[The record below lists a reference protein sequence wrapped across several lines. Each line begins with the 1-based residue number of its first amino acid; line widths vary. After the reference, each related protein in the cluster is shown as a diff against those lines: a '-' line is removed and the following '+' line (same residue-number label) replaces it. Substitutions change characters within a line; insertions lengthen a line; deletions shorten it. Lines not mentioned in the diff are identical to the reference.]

1 MNYIMISPSFPRN
14 YKYFAIAL
22 KNQGINVL
30 GIGSEDYDLIDQDL
44 KDSLTMYYKVDDL
57 ENYDDV
63 MKAVGFLTHKYGKID
78 RIESHNEH
86 WLMLDAK
93 LRTDFNVFGFHTED
107 MDFVKKKSCM
117 KEIFT
122 KAGVPVIRGG
132 VPHTEEETRAL
143 IKELGFPVVAK
154 PDSGVGA
161 AHTYK
166 IKHED
171 DVERYLRTKPPIDY
185 IIEEFIVGDIE
196 TYDGLVD
203 INGDIIFENSL
214 VYIDPPMDIMN
225 LDTDNTYYT
234 AREIPEDT
242 KRYGE
247 KSIQAFNLRERFF
260 HLEFFRRQ
268 SGELVAL
275 EINIRPPGG
284 KSLDMFNHSADVD
297 LFNDYAEIVAGH
309 QKSMRTDK
317 LYYSCY
323 VGIKDRP
330 TPRLHSHD
338 EIIARLGPAL
348 MSHGTIEA
356 IFARIMGNY
365 YYLFRVKTIEELLEY
380 REFICAMAK

>member
-1 MNYIMISPSFPRN
+1 MFITNPLKELPGMNYIMISPSFPRN

-196 TYDGLVD
+196 TYDGLD
-203 INGDIIFENSL
+203 
-214 VYIDPPMDIMN
+214 
-225 LDTDNTYYT
+225 
-234 AREIPEDT
+234 R
-242 KRYGE
+242 
-247 KSIQAFNLRERFF
+247 KS
-260 HLEFFRRQ
+260 
-268 SGELVAL
+268 V
-275 EINIRPPGG
+275 
-284 KSLDMFNHSADVD
+284 V
-297 LFNDYAEIVAGH
+297 
-309 QKSMRTDK
+309 
-317 LYYSCY
+317 
-323 VGIKDRP
+323 
-330 TPRLHSHD
+330 
-338 EIIARLGPAL
+338 
-348 MSHGTIEA
+348 
-356 IFARIMGNY
+356 
-365 YYLFRVKTIEELLEY
+365 
-380 REFICAMAK
+380 